1 MVDGI
6 DDLTSCALSR
16 VLVATLGGKW
26 KPYIIWYL
34 SLQPHQRARYG
45 ELKKIIPYKI
55 SDKMFS
61 QHLNELEETGML
73 ERIVVEDKPLWVD
86 YLLTPDGASM
96 ANLLYLIRDW
106 DVVHRNFSVEALK
119 RTKGLL
125 NDGKLE
131 YGTVGEDGKIEKR
144 ASTLSGTSTSRMTR
158 TRPRNN
164 SSVGGDGSPLAGT
177 AQLAYGQD
185 AALA

>member
-1 MVDGI
+1 MDANNI
-6 DDLTSCALSR
+6 DRLTSCMLTQ
-16 VLVATLGGKW
+16 VLTKILGGKW
-26 KPYIIWYL
+26 KPFIIWYL
-34 SLQPHQRARYG
+34 SLQPDKRARYG

-86 YLLTPDGASM
+86 YLLTSDGISM

-106 DVVHRNFSVEALK
+106 GVVHCDFSVEALR

-131 YGTVGEDGKIEKR
+131 YGTVGGDGKIDKTHEHIVWYFD
-144 ASTLSGTSTSRMTR
+144 TTYDEDIGEE
-158 TRPRNN
+158 
-164 SSVGGDGSPLAGT
+164 
-177 AQLAYGQD
+177 
-185 AALA
+185 

>member
-55 SDKMFS
+55 SDRW
-61 QHLNELEETGML
+61 L
-73 ERIVVEDKPLWVD
+73 
-86 YLLTPDGASM
+86 SM
-96 ANLLYLIRDW
+96 GR
-106 DVVHRNFSVEALK
+106 
-119 RTKGLL
+119 
-125 NDGKLE
+125 
-131 YGTVGEDGKIEKR
+131 YGTACIRTGCRARMNASAIRPMDCAAVRMSAPWRNGSSYKNALREQRHEKK
-144 ASTLSGTSTSRMTR
+144 GM
-158 TRPRNN
+158 
-164 SSVGGDGSPLAGT
+164 
-177 AQLAYGQD
+177 
-185 AALA
+185 

>member
-1 MVDGI
+1 MVDSI

-45 ELKKIIPYKI
+45 KLKKIIPYKI

-86 YLLTPDGASM
+86 YFLTPDGVSM

-106 DVVHRNFSVEALK
+106 DVVHRNFSVDALK

-131 YGTVGEDGKIEKR
+131 YGTVGEDGKIDK
-144 ASTLSGTSTSRMTR
+144 TR
-158 TRPRNN
+158 EHIVWYFDTTY
-164 SSVGGDGSPLAGT
+164 DEDET
-177 AQLAYGQD
+177 EE
-185 AALA
+185 

>member
-1 MVDGI
+1 MVDDI

-73 ERIVVEDKPLWVD
+73 ERIVVEDKPCG
-86 YLLTPDGASM
+86 LTIFSHPMVPAWQISCISFATGMSCTAISQSM
-96 ANLLYLIRDW
+96 RSSE
-106 DVVHRNFSVEALK
+106 R
-119 RTKGLL
+119 
-125 NDGKLE
+125 
-131 YGTVGEDGKIEKR
+131 R
-144 ASTLSGTSTSRMTR
+144 ASSTMASL
-158 TRPRNN
+158 N
-164 SSVGGDGSPLAGT
+164 T
-177 AQLAYGQD
+177 AP
-185 AALA
+185 

>member
-106 DVVHRNFSVEALK
+106 MSCTAISQSMRSSE
-119 RTKGLL
+119 R
-125 NDGKLE
+125 
-131 YGTVGEDGKIEKR
+131 R
-144 ASTLSGTSTSRMTR
+144 ASSTMASLNT
-158 TRPRNN
+158 TP
-164 SSVGGDGSPLAGT
+164 
-177 AQLAYGQD
+177 
-185 AALA
+185 

>member
-1 MVDGI
+1 MDANNI
-6 DDLTSCALSR
+6 DRLTSCMLTQ
-16 VLVATLGGKW
+16 VLTKILGGKW
-26 KPYIIWYL
+26 KPFIIWYL
-34 SLQPHQRARYG
+34 SLQPDKRARYG

-86 YLLTPDGASM
+86 YLLTSDGISM

-106 DVVHRNFSVEALK
+106 GVVHCGFSVEALR

-131 YGTVGEDGKIEKR
+131 YGTVGEDGKIDKTHEHIVWYFD
-144 ASTLSGTSTSRMTR
+144 TTYDED
-158 TRPRNN
+158 
-164 SSVGGDGSPLAGT
+164 VDEE
-177 AQLAYGQD
+177 
-185 AALA
+185 